1 MENNQPFKPT
11 PDELVALGKI
21 TRTQGHAG
29 AVRLLPF
36 FSPVT
41 RIQEL
46 RTPEVFI
53 APPMSGT
60 GGTGSSPRRLSI
72 ASVHY
77 HKQFAILSFHEVHDM
92 TSAEQ
97 LKDLILYAR
106 PENLWPLEEEQFF
119 AYELVGM
126 KLVSLV
132 ENRCEEIG
140 TVVAVEDGLAHDYL
154 RVKTAEKEFLV
165 PFVRAIVQRV
175 DTVERVIEVDLPE
188 GLAEL

>member
-1 MENNQPFKPT
+1 MENNHPNMPT
-11 PDELVALGKI
+11 PNELVALGRI

-41 RIQEL
+41 RIEEL
-46 RTPEVFI
+46 RAPEVFV
-53 APPMSGT
+53 APPASEAAGT
-60 GGTGSSPRRLSI
+60 WSSPRRLSI

-77 HKQFAILSFHEVHDM
+77 HKQFAILTFHEVPDM

-97 LKDLILYAR
+97 LRDFILYTE
-106 PENLWPLEEEQFF
+106 PQNLWSLAEEQFF

-126 KLVSLV
+126 KLVSAAGG
-132 ENRCEEIG
+132 RCNEIG

-154 RVKTAEKEFLV
+154 RVKAAGKEFLV
-165 PFVRAIVQRV
+165 PFVRAIVRRI
-175 DTVERVIEVDLPE
+175 DTVERLIEVDLPE
-188 GLAEL
+188 GLADL